1 VAPAVTELT
10 REHKSALR
18 GILAYVEVD
27 VRGHT
32 GPEVVPGKIQ
42 DALDNMLSVAREAI
56 DILNDEGMG

>member
-1 VAPAVTELT
+1 MAELT

-18 GILAYVEVD
+18 GILAYVEID
-27 VRGHT
+27 VQGHA